1 MRSNSLHITL
11 FLLAILI
18 LVSSC
23 SVIKFIPEGKFLSTK
38 GEVVLKNKEASN
50 NSAEL
55 SNQLSAILRPIP
67 NKRLLGGYPGVYFY
81 FKNQNKKPGFF
92 NRFMYKKFGEEPVFS
107 NEVKPNSIRELLLN
121 RLQNKGYFYCNVNID
136 IENKDKKKESKVVYT
151 VRLEKPY
158 TMARLQLDSM
168 PEPLYSDIKI
178 SMNES
183 LLKIG
188 QRFDLALLNAE
199 RNRIDAFLKTKGYYN
214 FNGGFLIFN
223 ADTNQYNDRQ
233 FALYLG
239 LKKDV
244 LYKSTIPYK
253 VAEINIYPSVG
264 IVSDSFENHISTID
278 GIKYIHD
285 EDFFRS
291 DRLAPFI
298 TLTPRQ
304 HYNTMTSRATAR
316 RLLTIGI
323 YRFINIQYEMLE
335 GNSIGSD
342 GKLQARIELSPLN
355 KRAVSAE
362 IQAVSKSNNFA
373 GPTLLVTHTNRNLWK
388 GGERFSISG
397 QLGYEFQIANKGS
410 SNYNLNLG
418 LKGELIV
425 PRLMLPFRV
434 NNNFFKYDIPRTKMA
449 LSIEHSDR
457 NSLYKLISATASF
470 GYTWNANRFV
480 SHELS
485 LVSIN
490 YNNLYQSSPEF
501 DDQLNNNPFLK
512 QSFDQEFIAGI
523 IYSFTYNELL
533 DPKLK
538 NAFFFNSNLDL
549 AGNILSS
556 IDRKGS
562 DQGSYTVLG
571 LQYAQYAKMDMDFR
585 YHIRVRKDKTII
597 ARVFG
602 GYGLP
607 YGNSSIMPFNKQYY
621 SGGPYGLRAF
631 GIRAIGPGTFEGT
644 NGNNTS
650 LFEQTGNIKLEGN
663 LEYRFPLFSYLKGA
677 VFTDVG
683 NVWLSEENPDLPGGT
698 LSSSI
703 VNELGMGAGFG
714 LRIDVQGFVL
724 RFDFA
729 APFHVPATANT
740 QHYSLEL
747 NKTKFNFAIG
757 YPF

>member
-1 MRSNSLHITL
+1 M
-11 FLLAILI
+11 LI
-18 LVSSC
+18 SSC
-23 SVIKFIPEGKFLSTK
+23 SVTKFIPEGKFLSTK
-38 GEVVLKNKEASN
+38 GEVVLENKEMTS

-55 SNQLSAILRPIP
+55 GNQLSAVLRPIP
-67 NKRLLGGYPGVYFY
+67 NKKLLGAYPGVYFY

-92 NRFMYKKFGEEPVFS
+92 NRFMYKKFGEEPVYS
-107 NEVKPNSIRELLLN
+107 TEVKPNSIRDLLLN
-121 RLQNKGYFYCNVNID
+121 RLENKGYFYCDVNIST
-136 IENKDKKKESKVVYT
+136 ENKDKKRESKVFYT

-168 PEPLYSDIKI
+168 PEPLYSDIKS

-214 FNGGFLIFN
+214 FNAGFLIFD
-223 ADTNQYNDRQ
+223 ADTNQFDDRQ

-244 LYKSTIPYK
+244 LYKSTIPYQI
-253 VAEINIYPSVG
+253 AEIDVYPSVG
-264 IVSDSFENHISTID
+264 LESDTMVNQISTID
-278 GIKYIHD
+278 DIKYIQG
-285 EDFFRS
+285 EDFFRA

-298 TLTPRQ
+298 TLTPGQ
-304 HYNTMTSRATAR
+304 HYSNTASKATAR

-323 YRFINIQYEMLE
+323 YRFINIQYELLD
-335 GNSIGSD
+335 GDSIGSK
-342 GKLQARIELSPLN
+342 GKLRARIELSPLN

-362 IQAVSKSNNFA
+362 IQAVSKSNNYA

-388 GGERFSISG
+388 GGERFNISG
-397 QLGYEFQIANKGS
+397 QLGYEFQIANKGA

-425 PRLMLPFRV
+425 PRMMLPVRV

-470 GYTWNANRFV
+470 GYTWNATRFI
-480 SHELS
+480 SHELA
-485 LVSIN
+485 LVNIN
-490 YNNLYQSSPEF
+490 YNNLYQSSTEF
-501 DDQLNNNPFLK
+501 DVLLNDNPFLK
-512 QSFDQEFIAGI
+512 QSFDQEFIAGM

-533 DPKLK
+533 NPKLK
-538 NAFFFNSNLDL
+538 HAFFFNSNLDM
-549 AGNILSS
+549 AGNILSP
-556 IDRKGS
+556 IDREGS
-562 DQGSYTVLG
+562 DQGSSTVLG
-571 LQYAQYAKMDMDFR
+571 LQYAQYAKMDIDFR
-585 YHIRVRKDKTII
+585 YHIRLRNEKTII

-607 YGNSSIMPFNKQYY
+607 YGNSRVMPFSKQYY

-631 GIRAIGPGTFEGT
+631 GIRAIGPGTFNSTDGS
-644 NGNNTS
+644 NSS

-683 NVWLSEENPDLPGGT
+683 NIWLSKENQDIPGGT

-703 VNELGMGAGFG
+703 INELGMGAGLG

-740 QHYSLEL
+740 QNYSLEL